1 MASYFDKVKN
11 FLIDLELPISFE
23 NSEDEVFIINKEDAG
38 INDLVIGV
46 AEPIL
51 IMEQTIF
58 EVPDGKKD
66 VYKRLLQLNGQVV
79 HGAFVLDE
87 DSNRVVFRDT
97 LQLENLDLN
106 EIEASINSI
115 SLMMAEFSSEII
127 ALSKN

>member
-1 MASYFDKVKN
+1 MASYFEKVKN

-38 INDLVIGV
+38 ISDLVIGV

-115 SLMMAEFSSEII
+115 SLMMAEFSNEII

>member
-1 MASYFDKVKN
+1 METYFEKVKN
-11 FLIDLELPISFE
+11 YLLDLEIPISFE
-23 NSEDEVFIINKEDAG
+23 NLEDEVFIINDEEAG

-58 EVPDGKKD
+58 EAPDKPE

-79 HGAFVLDE
+79 HGAFVLDDE
-87 DSNRVVFRDT
+87 SNRVVFRDT

-106 EIEASINSI
+106 EVEASINSI
-115 SLMMAEFSSEII
+115 SLMMAEFSDEII
-127 ALSKN
+127 SLSKN

>member
-1 MASYFDKVKN
+1 MANYFEKVKN
-11 FLIDLELPISFE
+11 YLIELDLPISFE
-23 NSEDEVFIINKEDAG
+23 DAQDEVFIINKEDAG
-38 INDLVIGV
+38 ITDLVIGV

-51 IMEQTIF
+51 IMEQSIF
-58 EVPDGKKD
+58 EIPEGKND

-87 DSNRVVFRDT
+87 ESNRVVFRDT

-115 SLMMAEFSSEII
+115 SLMMAEFSDEII
-127 ALSKN
+127 NLSKN

>member
-1 MASYFDKVKN
+1 MASYFEKVKN

-38 INDLVIGV
+38 ISDLVIGV

-115 SLMMAEFSSEII
+115 SLMMAEFSNEII
-127 ALSKN
+127 SLSKN

>member
-1 MASYFDKVKN
+1 MATNFEKVKN
-11 FLIDLELPISFE
+11 YLLDLELAISFE
-23 NSEDEVFIINKEDAG
+23 NAEDEVFIINDESAG

-46 AEPIL
+46 ADPIL

-58 EVPDGKKD
+58 DAPKGKPEVF
-66 VYKRLLQLNGQVV
+66 KRLLQLNGQVV

-87 DSNRVVFRDT
+87 DSDRIVFRDT

-115 SLMMAEFSSEII
+115 SLMMAEFSNEII
-127 ALSKN
+127 QLSKN

>member
-1 MASYFDKVKN
+1 MASYFEKVKN

-38 INDLVIGV
+38 IIDLVIGV

-115 SLMMAEFSSEII
+115 SLMMAEFSNEII
-127 ALSKN
+127 SLSKN